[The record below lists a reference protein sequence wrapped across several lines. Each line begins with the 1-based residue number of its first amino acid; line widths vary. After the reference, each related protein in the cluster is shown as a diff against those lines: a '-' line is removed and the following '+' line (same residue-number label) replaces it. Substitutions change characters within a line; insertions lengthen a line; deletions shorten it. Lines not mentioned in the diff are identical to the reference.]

1 MPLYTCITCRV
12 GFADGDLQ
20 RKHYKTDWHRY
31 NLKRKVAEMPP
42 VTAEVFQE
50 KVLAQR
56 AEAAAKEQ
64 TKGTTMYCKICNK
77 NFSSENAY
85 KNHMQSKKHLEIV
98 AKFKDSDSD
107 KTASVVSLKKKSEKS
122 VQEADTED
130 PASDEE
136 EEEVEEC
143 EDEGLGITECLFCPH
158 ESLSFEK
165 NMKHMSRS
173 HSFFVPDLEYVVDLK
188 GLIGYLGE
196 KIGIGKMCL
205 FCNEKSKA
213 FLSIEAVQNH
223 MVSKSHTKLDY
234 EGDAALEYSDWYDF
248 TSSYP
253 SNSKNDNDGDDVNV
267 DTGTLSVD
275 ETTNELCLPS
285 GAKAGHRDLRHY
297 YKQRLPLEKENHKVK
312 KSIMADYKAL
322 GWHGTIAEKTRQR
335 LRDERVER
343 QHIAKHQIKLS
354 LKANKF
360 QTYFRPQ
367 VIF

>member
-12 GFADGDLQ
+12 GFADSDLQ
-20 RKHYKTDWHRY
+20 RKHYKSDWHRY

-56 AEAAAKEQ
+56 AEAEAKEQ
-64 TKGTTMYCKICNK
+64 TKSTIMYCKICNK

-85 KNHMQSKKHLEIV
+85 KNYLQSKKHLEIV
-98 AKFKDSDSD
+98 AKSKDTDSEE
-107 KTASVVSLKKKSEKS
+107 TADIVGLKKKSENS
-122 VQEADTED
+122 VQEADTET
-130 PASDEE
+130 PASD

-143 EDEGLGITECLFCPH
+143 EDEALEITECLFCPH
-158 ESLSFEK
+158 ESLNFEE

-173 HSFFVPDLEYVVDLK
+173 HSFFIPDLEYVVDLK

-213 FLSIEAVQNH
+213 YLSIEAVQNH
-223 MVSKSHTKLDY
+223 MTSKSHMKLDY
-234 EGDAALEYSDWYDF
+234 EGEAALEYSDWYDF

-253 SNSKNDNDGDDVNV
+253 SKRENDDDDNDVN
-267 DTGTLSVD
+267 TGTLSVD
-275 ETTNELCLPS
+275 DATNELCLPS
-285 GAKAGHRDLRHY
+285 GAKAGHRDLRNY
-297 YKQRLPLEKENHKVK
+297 YKQHLPPERENHKVK

-322 GWHGTIAEKTRQR
+322 GWHGTIAEKTRQT
-335 LRDERVER
+335 LRDARVER
-343 QHIAKHQIKLS
+343 QQMAKHQVKLAV
-354 LKANKF
+354 KANKF
-360 QTYFRPQ
+360 QTHFRPQ